1 MCCGMIQVWYK
12 CHGYSTWLSL
22 MCWGEATVDC
32 FVGVSL
38 GIALWC
44 AAVSQSAHHISS
56 TVLLCYHHFSSVF
69 HQSFDRLSPCV
80 LRGLVKAE
88 LPHACAFHHTAH
100 KPEGSASICVS
111 ITCQCPSVRGLLP
124 ASFLR
129 AVLWHDSKIIF
140 LPWGRW
146 GTFILWQFNPL
157 NLVESLALGYMVLLQ
172 LHKCISRQ

>member
-56 TVLLCYHHFSSVF
+56 TVLLCYHHFSVF

-88 LPHACAFHHTAH
+88 LPHACAFHHAWRLRINMCLNHMSMSLSPWPT
-100 KPEGSASICVS
+100 PGEFSEGSPMTRFQNYIFTMREMGDFHLVAV
-111 ITCQCPSVRGLLP
+111 QPS
-124 ASFLR
+124 
-129 AVLWHDSKIIF
+129 
-140 LPWGRW
+140 
-146 GTFILWQFNPL
+146 
-157 NLVESLALGYMVLLQ
+157 
-172 LHKCISRQ
+172 